1 MKSTQATPEQLD
13 RLARIVLESGLQG
26 NEIPYLEKRL
36 ADMDIDCLIEGKRRF
51 PDGILRGPDYPVL
64 LPVHSAIPIAPE
76 QMNRLFALVRQ
87 NGWGGTALDAF
98 MEEVLPGQ
106 LPVGAEAPRI
116 VTSVTVPLDYSLSFA
131 DLLAA
136 GDYAEVMLPI
146 NEDNFPIKVRENGEH
161 EFLVVSV
168 KLQDDEDPAKSKLLW
183 DLDRYG
189 LQPEGAFEL
198 HGGQTLSR
206 SLFSR
211 GPGATLARPE
221 WRSCLPHAT
230 RLWARVRWPARHHP
244 SENREHLPF
253 ISSGLPQGVQVGL
266 RSARNAGG
274 SATVDRHSRGLFQH
288 TF

>member
-36 ADMDIDCLIEGKRRF
+36 ADMDIDCLVKDKRRF
-51 PDGILRGPDYPVL
+51 PDGILRGPDHPVL

-198 HGGQTLSR
+198 CTVGKHCLDLYLVGARGQLWRDPNGDLVYPTLHVFGQEFDDLPDGPRGIIPQKIGSTFPLFLLVSR
-206 SLFSR
+206 KVSK
-211 GPGATLARPE
+211 
-221 WRSCLPHAT
+221 
-230 RLWARVRWPARHHP
+230 
-244 SENREHLPF
+244 
-253 ISSGLPQGVQVGL
+253 
-266 RSARNAGG
+266 
-274 SATVDRHSRGLFQH
+274 
-288 TF
+288 